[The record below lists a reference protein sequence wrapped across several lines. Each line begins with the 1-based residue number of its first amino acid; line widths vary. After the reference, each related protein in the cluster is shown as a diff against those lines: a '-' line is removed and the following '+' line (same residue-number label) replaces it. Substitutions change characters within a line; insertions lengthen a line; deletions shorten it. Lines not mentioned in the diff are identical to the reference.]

1 MMSPADGD
9 AGAALGASRV
19 GAELRAARQRLG
31 WALPDVAATLRIRL
45 PFLEAIE
52 DGRVADLPGNAYAV
66 GFLRTYAAS
75 LGMDAAEVARRFR
88 AEAQEVNRKTE
99 LAFPAPVPTRGVPA
113 GAVVLLG
120 VLLAAGAYV
129 GWYRWSG
136 DTRTSA
142 EVVPAV
148 PDRLAPLADRAA
160 PPSNPSPQV
169 ASILPPPSLAPRTA
183 SSAGQGAAS
192 LPPSPAAARPGSA
205 AGQAGAPPQAGGTAT
220 AAQSIPALS
229 IPVPAPVP
237 VAPPAPVQ
245 AAAPPPDPN
254 APRVLI
260 RLKSDAW
267 VQVRERQGQVLLSRL
282 MRSGETWPVPRG
294 AKLLL
299 TTGNAG
305 GTELVV
311 DGVVAPALGAAGALR
326 RDVPV
331 DGDAT
336 KPAAVSVRTGA
347 Q

>member
-9 AGAALGASRV
+9 AGPALGASRV

-45 PFLEAIE
+45 PYLEAIE

-88 AEAQEVNRKTE
+88 AEAHEVNRKTE

-169 ASILPPPSLAPRTA
+169 ASILPPPAPRTVPSTA
-183 SSAGQGAAS
+183 QGAA
-192 LPPSPAAARPGSA
+192 PPPNPAAARQGFP
-205 AGQAGAPPQAGGTAT
+205 AGPAAPPQAGGAAAAAPFAT
-220 AAQSIPALS
+220 APSI
-229 IPVPAPVP
+229 PAPVP
-237 VAPPAPVQ
+237 IPPPAPAQ
-245 AAAPPPDPN
+245 AAPAPDPN

-305 GTELVV
+305 GIELVV
-311 DGVVAPALGAAGALR
+311 DGVAAPALGAAGALR

-336 KPAAVSVRTGA
+336 KPAAVSVRTSA